1 MSSCSSHKESTAS
14 ELSGGKNLNYKL
26 RITLDSERKDN
37 YLMKRNNSLKTFNF
51 RKQNIQKCWQTLQI
65 FRNIYTCM
73 LVFYAFKIKYSPVIW
88 NRALNIDYCIRVL
101 TVDNWSMF
109 VIVRN
114 ISLSS
119 IDSL

>member
-1 MSSCSSHKESTAS
+1 MSSCSSHKESTGS

>member
-1 MSSCSSHKESTAS
+1 MTNWGMSFCSSHKESTGS

-37 YLMKRNNSLKTFNF
+37 YLMKRNNSLKTINF

-65 FRNIYTCM
+65 FRNIYM

-88 NRALNIDYCIRVL
+88 NRVLNIDYCIRDL
-101 TVDNWSMF
+101 AVDNWSMF
-109 VIVRN
+109 VIVK
-114 ISLSS
+114 IFL
-119 IDSL
+119 